1 LATRRFWRRGARSGL
16 GGVGWGTGFAAR
28 QGSDSYLASE
38 SVKGEASAEEAGQA
52 SEGMEKMGQVNRE
65 KGERLSL
72 SEG

>member
-1 LATRRFWRRGARSGL
+1 M
-16 GGVGWGTGFAAR
+16 
-28 QGSDSYLASE
+28 SE